1 MSVLVIA
8 ESDGKTIDR
17 SVLSCVTAAI
27 KISSEVDILVLYEIW
42 MVSEKGDFD
51 KMIVF
56 FLIF

>member
-17 SVLSCVTAAI
+17 RVLSCVTAAI

-42 MVSEKGDFD
+42 MVSVKGDFD
-51 KMIVF
+51 KMIAF